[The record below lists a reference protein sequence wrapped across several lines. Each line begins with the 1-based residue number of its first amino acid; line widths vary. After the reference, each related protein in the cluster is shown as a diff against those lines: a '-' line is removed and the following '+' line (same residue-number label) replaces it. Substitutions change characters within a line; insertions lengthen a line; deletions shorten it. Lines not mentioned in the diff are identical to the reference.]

1 MTDAFLGVGYSQQLG
16 SWRAEADNLW
26 LDRKWMLIP
35 VGSDILGYIRSRL
48 NPERFSADNTL
59 NTGKTEEILT
69 TGAIQVFSVNP
80 LTGESVSLKVT

>member
-1 MTDAFLGVGYSQQLG
+1 MTDAFLSIGHSQQLG

-35 VGSDILGYIRSRL
+35 VRFDILRYIQSRL

-69 TGAIQVFSVNP
+69 AGVISVFSMQSADRV
-80 LTGESVSLKVT
+80 V